1 MIKIDCL
8 WCIHTGGYGIWILV
22 NLASL
27 DVPLWVITCRFLLA
41 LLDVPWKPWQQHF
54 AVHQIASVWNF
65 TTDSRWQKLC
75 GYQKSKKKKARVICS
90 CDCQSH
96 SLVLSC
102 FPCFCLFCLFSFSY
116 GQFWGRRTHPVSLS
130 GRGCCDSSATHP
142 QLPSATSHLV
152 QRWAQDSTQ
161 QPHVSFLLLLFFFF
175 LFVGPFVSY
184 FAFLFDSRN
193 TFWGFFC
200 FPFFFPL
207 SLKVFEGFSLRA
219 AVPTCCLL
227 FILLHFVLKDSL
239 NFFYRTRAEDKTV
252 SALCVQWNISSYT

>member
-1 MIKIDCL
+1 MIKIDYL

-161 QPHVSFLLLLFFFF
+161 
-175 LFVGPFVSY
+175 
-184 FAFLFDSRN
+184 
-193 TFWGFFC
+193 
-200 FPFFFPL
+200 
-207 SLKVFEGFSLRA
+207 
-219 AVPTCCLL
+219 
-227 FILLHFVLKDSL
+227 
-239 NFFYRTRAEDKTV
+239 
-252 SALCVQWNISSYT
+252 